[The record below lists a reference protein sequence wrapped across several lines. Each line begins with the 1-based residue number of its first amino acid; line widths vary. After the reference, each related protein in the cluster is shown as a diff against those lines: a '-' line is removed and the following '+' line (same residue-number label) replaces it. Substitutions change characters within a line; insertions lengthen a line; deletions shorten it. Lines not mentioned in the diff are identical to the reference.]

1 MIPGSLPLGDIRM
14 GLCVPRS
21 CEAATLQAALQ
32 AGLDPSVRVL
42 VRPENCQ
49 EHVTQASISPAAT
62 LFWCLVVA
70 LTAVT
75 VAAPA
80 LGWSSWDWSRHVRT
94 LAQPDPLVSG
104 IDLSPLSGIRS
115 INAMYL
121 VALHR
126 GLHAARVATSNREYL
141 TSWARSR
148 MEYAV
153 LYRGALGVD
162 TFFFLAGLLL
172 AATSTADRKSSFSK
186 SMFNR
191 VLRVG
196 PVYAIVVLF
205 HCTALP
211 EMGAGPLWVE
221 VAQPMAESCRK
232 WWWSNLLFLN
242 NYVNGGT
249 AEPLCMEHSWSLAV
263 DMHMFVVGTLL
274 LGRLPSGLRG
284 VALLLVLAAL
294 ATVPL
299 AAATLLGEWPGTVAW
314 TLRTLQGM
322 WAEPLIHQAYM
333 PTHMRTAPYLLGLAA
348 GKALPMLKDAGF
360 RPGRAVTL
368 LATAAS
374 LAAMSAVM
382 CFSALFNDLRA
393 PYSALGAGLCAGLT
407 PLAWAGALG
416 VLVTVTVLGEPTAV
430 HSLLTWQPLVSLS
443 RLTFAVY
450 LVSYPLQA
458 LLTAAK
464 RDAVRITPLT
474 IARDALSDNV
484 ISFAV
489 SFWLFVVL
497 EAPIRSL
504 AKKALARMDGSSK
517 SQTKTESNKKSD

>member
-249 AEPLCMEHSWSLAV
+249 AEPLVRTLACLSQVFYKHTYRAILHSVAAV
-263 DMHMFVVGTLL
+263 HGALL
-274 LGRLPSGLRG
+274 VAGGGHAHVRGGDAAAGPAAFRTARRG
-284 VALLLVLAAL
+284 VAAGAGR
-294 ATVPL
+294 A
-299 AAATLLGEWPGTVAW
+299 
-314 TLRTLQGM
+314 R
-322 WAEPLIHQAYM
+322 H
-333 PTHMRTAPYLLGLAA
+333 RAA
-348 GKALPMLKDAGF
+348 GRGHPAGRVARDGGVDAAHAAGHVGRAADPPGLHADAHAHRALPA
-360 RPGRAVTL
+360 RARRREGP
-368 LATAAS
+368 AHAQA
-374 LAAMSAVM
+374 
-382 CFSALFNDLRA
+382 
-393 PYSALGAGLCAGLT
+393 
-407 PLAWAGALG
+407 
-416 VLVTVTVLGEPTAV
+416 AV